1 MLSLVKWIKK
11 ALRKW
16 DIIKESFSVT
26 IKLLLCDLEIL
37 NSNRQNSLLQNKV
50 SLYTVDLSPK
60 LHIDKNFM
68 YQIVLFKKI
77 KYNTIT
83 TKSYLIS
90 WIDYMD
96 PSRRL
101 SYIPT
106 ISLSIFN

>member
-26 IKLLLCDLEIL
+26 VKLLLCDLEIL
-37 NSNRQNSLLQNKV
+37 NSNRENSL